1 MGKGE
6 PKGESHHQGKEA
18 FMRAV
23 MKT

>member
-18 FMRAV
+18 LMGAV

>member
-1 MGKGE
+1 MGTGE

-18 FMRAV
+18 FMGAV

>member
-18 FMRAV
+18 FMGAV